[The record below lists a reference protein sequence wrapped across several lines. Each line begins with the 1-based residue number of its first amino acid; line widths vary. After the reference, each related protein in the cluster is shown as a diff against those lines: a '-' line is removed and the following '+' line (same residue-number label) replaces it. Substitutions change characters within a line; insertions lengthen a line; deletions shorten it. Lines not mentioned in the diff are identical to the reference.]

1 MIQPRDRILF
11 QGDSITHA
19 FRRPE
24 EINNAFQ
31 MGNGYAFLIAAELL
45 RSRPSD
51 GLVFF
56 NRGVCGDGI
65 PKLSDR
71 WQADCLD
78 LKPTVL
84 SILIGINDTLGE
96 VDSGGPGPSAY
107 AQGYRELL
115 QRTKAALPGIRLVLC
130 EPFALRCGM
139 ISEKHFPPLAARQA
153 AVKNLAEEFQA
164 VFVPLQVRLSEA
176 AKATGPEY
184 WAYDGV
190 HATAAGFGLIAQA
203 WREATGVER

>member
-115 QRTKAALPGIRLVLC
+115 QRTKAALPEIGRAHV
-130 EPFALRCGM
+130 
-139 ISEKHFPPLAARQA
+139 
-153 AVKNLAEEFQA
+153 
-164 VFVPLQVRLSEA
+164 
-176 AKATGPEY
+176 
-184 WAYDGV
+184 
-190 HATAAGFGLIAQA
+190 
-203 WREATGVER
+203 